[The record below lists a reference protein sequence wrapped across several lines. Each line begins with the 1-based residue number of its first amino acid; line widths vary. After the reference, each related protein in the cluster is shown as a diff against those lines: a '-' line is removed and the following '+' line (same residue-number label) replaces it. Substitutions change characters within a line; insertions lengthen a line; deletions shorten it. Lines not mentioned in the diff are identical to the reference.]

1 MAPRIFQWFALTRGF
16 YLQVQRRSRT
26 FGIVAAAL
34 ILIIAYLT
42 VIGPLVQRIRDRGLF
57 DLAASRETLVSRKQY
72 VAKLQSLEVQYRGI
86 APQDIVSL
94 DRILPTEPGIPELY
108 VVMDDLFA
116 DAGFTLR
123 SISFAFAGSDLGAQ
137 SGRTITAEGVR
148 PAETARALPEG
159 IRVLKISA
167 LVTGTP
173 GYDAF
178 KRLIGTIEHSERLVN
193 LTDFTFKPESGEYS
207 FTMETFYWE
216 PGEKPAGD

>member
-1 MAPRIFQWFALTRGF
+1 MAPRIFQLSALTRGF

-26 FGIVAAAL
+26 FGIAAAVL
-34 ILIIAYLT
+34 ILIVAYLA
-42 VIGPLVQRIRDRGLF
+42 ILGPLVQRIRDRGLF
-57 DLAASRETLVSRKQY
+57 DLTTSRETLASRKQY
-72 VAKLQSLEVQYRGI
+72 VAKLQSLEQRYRGI

-123 SISFAFAGSDLGAQ
+123 SISFTFAGSDLGAQ

-148 PAETARALPEG
+148 SAETVRALPEG

-167 LVTGTP
+167 IASGTP

-178 KRLIGTIEHSERLVN
+178 KRLIRTVEHSERLLN
-193 LTDFTFKPESGEYS
+193 LTDFTFKPESGEY
-207 FTMETFYWE
+207 TLTLETFYWE
-216 PGEKPAGD
+216 PGASSGGD